1 MTSAHNARPGARL
14 PAGRLTVLELGL
26 AAPLPNTV
34 TSVDASKKTKA
45 PPRPTDE
52 LFAVT
57 RLLNPSHDE
66 ERDVRLPRLMELKTW
81 KVQHADLQEELKA
94 HRRPGSDVYNG
105 IRHTG
110 AVVERLQ
117 DEYEAD
123 FIPQHSSLQGIS
135 PPLFL
140 QTQLFRIRSRVEPR
154 EANLTLTLSRRANDC
169 VRFVGPEL
177 RQDDG
182 LVFMVLL
189 NLCRDYRVGKHV
201 CFNVAEMTTLL
212 WGSRRGPA
220 SRAPRAPRYNGQT
233 RKRLKDCIQRLQRST
248 IEFPEFTVQL
258 VQHFGH
264 PKRGDWCVA
273 LHRSIVA
280 LFERER
286 YVWLDLPT
294 RLRLE
299 DGLTSW
305 LYGYICS
312 QTTLIPWPID
322 DLRERCGS
330 SACNKTFREMLSNA
344 LEQLALENVIDCG
357 WWLDDKRVHW
367 RKAKSPKRRPT
378 VRKDAAPAVPEQ
390 ASLPYEEAAAEVLC
404 PAQRP

>member
-1 MTSAHNARPGARL
+1 MTSAQNGQPAARL
-14 PAGRLTVLELGL
+14 PVERLDVLQVGL
-26 AAPLPNTV
+26 ATPLPTTV
-34 TSVDASKKTKA
+34 TSTNASKKTKT

-66 ERDVRLPRLMELKTW
+66 ERDVRLPRLMELNAW
-81 KVQHADLQEELKA
+81 KAQHEDLQDELMS
-94 HRRPGSDVYNG
+94 HSRPGSDLYNG

-110 AVVERLQ
+110 AVVKRLN

-123 FIPQHSSLQGIS
+123 FIPQHRPLQGIS
-135 PPLFL
+135 PRVFL
-140 QTQLFRIRSRVEPR
+140 QTRLFRIRSRTKPR
-154 EANLTLTLSRRANDC
+154 EANLTLTLSCSASDY

-189 NLCRDYRVGKHV
+189 NLCRDYRVGKQA
-201 CFNVAEMTTLL
+201 CFNVARMTTLL
-212 WGSRRGPA
+212 WGS
-220 SRAPRAPRYNGQT
+220 YNGQT
-233 RKRLKDCIQRLQRST
+233 RKRLKDCVQRLQRST

-264 PKRGDWCVA
+264 PKRGDWYVA

-286 YVWLDLPT
+286 YVWLDLTT

-312 QTTLIPWPID
+312 QTTLIPWSID
-322 DLRERCGS
+322 DLRECCGS
-330 SACNKTFREMLSNA
+330 SACSKTFREMLSNA
-344 LEQLALENVIDCG
+344 LKQLALEGVIDGG
-357 WWLDDKRVHW
+357 WWLDDAKVHW
-367 RKAKSPKRRPT
+367 RKAGQPKRRST
-378 VRKDAAPAVPEQ
+378 VRKDAAPAAPEQ
-390 ASLPYEEAAAEVLC
+390 ASLPYDEAAEAVLR
-404 PAQRP
+404 PARRRE